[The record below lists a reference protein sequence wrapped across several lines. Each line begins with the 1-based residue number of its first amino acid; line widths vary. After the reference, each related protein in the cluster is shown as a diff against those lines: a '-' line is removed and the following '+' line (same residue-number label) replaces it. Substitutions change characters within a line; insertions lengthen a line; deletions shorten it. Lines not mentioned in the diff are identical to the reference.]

1 MLLIQLARWLTAE
14 SFQSRTAIGLSNVS
28 VPVAEMSSHIEVEAG
43 WLFTLFVYV
52 RVCESA
58 RGHPGSTSG
67 CDDVTPLLTLV
78 FDAPCIFTS

>member
-43 WLFTLFVYV
+43 WLFTLLFVYV
-52 RVCESA
+52 SRQ